1 MGYLLITVFSLLNLG
16 EGIVV
21 KKYAS
26 KHGSGGMI
34 MNAVIAL
41 FSFCFF
47 LVTDKGGF
55 TAPSA
60 MIPLAIINSLFYAA
74 GFYLTFVA
82 YRCGSFGLTRLI
94 SSFSLLFTIFYGLF
108 FLDEKASLP
117 TYIGIALIL
126 AAMVLINYK
135 KSEEKNPI
143 SLKWLLCITVSTVAN
158 GFIGIMTRYQQI
170 RFDNAC
176 SNEFLIIS
184 LGGAFVLLTALG
196 IVTDRKRLSYIMRNG
211 MLYGA
216 TAGLFN
222 GAKNLATV
230 FIYLY
235 LPLSTV
241 SPMITGLGIFLTFL
255 TSLVFYKE
263 KYTKPQLV
271 GVALGATAVIL
282 LAL

>member
-1 MGYLLITVFSLLNLG
+1 MGYLLIIVFSLLNLG

-108 FLDEKASLP
+108 FLDEKASLL

-135 KSEEKNPI
+135 KSEEKSTF
-143 SLKWLLCITVSTVAN
+143 SLKWLFCITISTVAN

-184 LGGAFVLLTALG
+184 LGGATLLLMIIGVLTEH
-196 IVTDRKRLSYIMRNG
+196 KRLLYVLKNG
-211 MLYGA
+211 TLYGA
-216 TAGLFN
+216 LAGLFN